1 MKKLS
6 FRFVKG
12 MEKSHR
18 TPSETS
24 NRNGVVGR
32 RAAVGV
38 GGRRIL
44 DPGIQSKKQEIQA
57 NNEAEFLN
65 QNFTGGYPTQG
76 LPPSPSSRV

>member
-32 RAAVGV
+32 RAAE
-38 GGRRIL
+38 GGGTQNFRPRDPEQKTR
-44 DPGIQSKKQEIQA
+44 DPGKQ
-57 NNEAEFLN
+57 
-65 QNFTGGYPTQG
+65 
-76 LPPSPSSRV
+76 

>member
-1 MKKLS
+1 MKKVS

-12 MEKSHR
+12 TEKSHR
-18 TPSETS
+18 APSEAS
-24 NRNGVVGR
+24 NRNGVMGR
-32 RAAVGV
+32 WAALR

-44 DPGIQSKKQEIQA
+44 DPEIQSKKQEIQA